1 MKNRYSY
8 QDNYYP
14 FTFISHTRVVTR
26 GILLNEHNQVAL
38 IHVCNDDD
46 FGHRDCYE
54 TPGGGKKKKETLRES
69 VKREVLEETGYE
81 VEIIKYLGFVEDYY
95 NLIFRRNHIHY
106 YLLRTISFKGQ
117 HLEDYEKDWFV
128 NVSFYDID
136 EAIKLME
143 NVDDDGVGH
152 LIKQRELPIL
162 ILAKEYINEHPIN
175 K

>member
-26 GILLNEHNQVAL
+26 GILLNKHNQVAL
-38 IHVCNDDD
+38 IHVVCDDD

-54 TPGGGKKKKETLRES
+54 TPGGGKKKEETLHQSVLREI
-69 VKREVLEETGYE
+69 KEETGYDAQ
-81 VEIIKYLGFVEDYY
+81 IICYLGFVEDYY
-95 NLIFRRNHIHY
+95 NLINRRNHNHY
-106 YLLRTISFKGQ
+106 YLLRCLEYEHQ
-117 HLEDYEKDWFV
+117 YLEDYEKDVFKDIK
-128 NVSFYDID
+128 FYDID
-136 EAIKLME
+136 EAISLME
-143 NVDDDGVGH
+143 KVDDDGVGR

-162 ILAKEYINEHPIN
+162 RLAKEYINEHPIN